1 MRLLITNRHLGP
13 IHDLLEAIEL
23 RPAQSRA
30 RSKLLELVKDAQLRF
45 GADEYDLVTAH
56 AILDDTGK
64 PFIGQ
69 DGTFQLAEGTN
80 LGEFLT
86 LREQLLDSVAEV
98 DGPTYTGHLADV
110 AQLLS
115 DYDESLSGQSAEAYN
130 VLYDAVEAALGE
142 AANTQGSEPRE

>member
-1 MRLLITNRHLGP
+1 MTPVNPSSARTAPSSSLG
-13 IHDLLEAIEL
+13 
-23 RPAQSRA
+23 
-30 RSKLLELVKDAQLRF
+30 
-45 GADEYDLVTAH
+45 
-56 AILDDTGK
+56 
-64 PFIGQ
+64 
-69 DGTFQLAEGTN
+69 GTD

-98 DGPTYTGHLADV
+98 DGPTYTGHLTDV

-142 AANTQGSEPRE
+142 AANTQGSETRE